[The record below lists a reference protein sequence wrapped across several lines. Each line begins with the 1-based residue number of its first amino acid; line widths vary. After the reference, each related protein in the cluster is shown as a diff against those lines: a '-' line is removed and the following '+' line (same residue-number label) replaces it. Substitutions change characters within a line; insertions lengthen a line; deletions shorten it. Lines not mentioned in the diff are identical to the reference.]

1 MKVATIVGARP
12 QFVKSAVVSRALSQ
26 RGIEELLIHTGQ
38 HYDLRLS
45 DVFFR
50 ELEMAE
56 PYYNLSIGS
65 GSHGRQTGQMLTA
78 IEDVLRRHKPEMVLI
93 YGDTNSTLAGALAAS
108 KLRIPLAHIEAGMRS
123 GDRAMPEEINR
134 IVADHVSDLLLC
146 ATKTAVAN
154 LTKEGL
160 NEGVHLTGDVMYDL
174 LRWAMPT
181 IEAQAEETL
190 MEHQVTDNG
199 YLLATVHRPRNADDP
214 TRLLPILDTLLDH
227 SEPVLLPLHPRTR
240 AVLEGLSLL
249 ERYQKILI
257 PPLGYLEMQAL
268 LRHARILVTDSGG
281 LQKESYLHG
290 TPCLT
295 LMPQSEWVETVTSG
309 WNRLTEP
316 AELSELLGSFKPTAD
331 RPDHFG
337 NGKAGEQVAEL
348 VESYRI

>member
-1 MKVATIVGARP
+1 MKITTVVGARP
-12 QFVKSAVVSRALSQ
+12 QFIKAAVVSRALAK
-26 RGIEELLIHTGQ
+26 RGIEEMLIHTGQ

-56 PYYNLSIGS
+56 PYYNLGIGS
-65 GSHGRQTGQMLTA
+65 ASHGRQTGQMLTA
-78 IEDVLRRHKPEMVLI
+78 IEDVLQRHKPDMVLI

-108 KLRIPLAHIEAGMRS
+108 KLRIPLAHVEAGMRS

-134 IVADHVSDLLLC
+134 VVSDHVSDLLLC
-146 ATKTAVAN
+146 ATQTAVAN

-160 NEGVHLTGDVMYDL
+160 TEGVHLTGDVMYDL
-174 LRWAMPT
+174 LRWVLPK
-181 IEAQAEETL
+181 IDSRSEDTL
-190 MEHQVTDNG
+190 GEYGVSAAG
-199 YLLATVHRPRNADDP
+199 YLLATIHRPRNADDP

-227 SEPVLLPLHPRTR
+227 DEPVLLPLHPRTR
-240 AVLEGLSLL
+240 AVLEGLNLL
-249 ERYQKILI
+249 KRYEKLII

-268 LRHARILVTDSGG
+268 LRHARLLVTDSGG
-281 LQKESYLHG
+281 LQKESYLHA

-295 LMPQSEWVETVTSG
+295 LMPQSEWVETVESG

-316 AELSELLGSFKPTAD
+316 EELGELLGSFKPTAN
-331 RPDHFG
+331 RPDLFG

-348 VESYRI
+348 VESYKR